1 MVMYRVLREAR
12 GELSP
17 AELGHSVEH
26 PHMAVGVTEELRL
39 ATVVVHTACG
49 LTDMQLEAELRAAE
63 AELAHAARSLGP
75 GSPAQ
80 R

>member
-1 MVMYRVLREAR
+1 MIYRVLGEAR

-17 AELGHSVEH
+17 AELGYSVEH
-26 PHMAVGVTEELRL
+26 LRMAVGVTEGLRL
-39 ATVVVHTACG
+39 AKVVVHTACG
-49 LTDMQLEAELRAAE
+49 LMDTQLEAELRAADE
-63 AELAHAARSLGP
+63 ELAHAARALGP

>member
-1 MVMYRVLREAR
+1 MYRVPREAR
-12 GELSP
+12 GEFAP
-17 AELGHSVEH
+17 AELGYSVEH

-49 LTDMQLEAELRAAE
+49 LTDTQLETELRAAD
-63 AELAHAARSLGP
+63 AELAHAARVLGP